1 MNQKE
6 RMLANLPYKA
16 WLDGLTEEREA
27 CAKLLYAYNHLPPE
41 RWEERQM
48 LLKDLLGKTGERVTI
63 LPPFLRYESHL
74 AASSSSKE
82 IIISA

>member
-27 CAKLLYAYNHLPPE
+27 CAKLLNI
-41 RWEERQM
+41 
-48 LLKDLLGKTGERVTI
+48 DN
-63 LPPFLRYESHL
+63 
-74 AASSSSKE
+74 AADFMRIFYPQAS
-82 IIISA
+82 I